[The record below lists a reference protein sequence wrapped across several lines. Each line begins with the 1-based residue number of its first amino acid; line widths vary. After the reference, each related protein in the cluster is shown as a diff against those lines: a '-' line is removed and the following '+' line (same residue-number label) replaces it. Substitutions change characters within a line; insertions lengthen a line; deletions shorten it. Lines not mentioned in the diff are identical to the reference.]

1 MSDGLVKVRLWGTLG
16 DQFGH
21 EHEFMIRT
29 PVEALAALDA
39 NYPGFRRE
47 LIKNERYYIVA
58 DEGLRDEHTLLCAVA
73 KEVDIVPYVEG
84 EDFGISA
91 LIAAAVAAM
100 GITSTVGV
108 TVATVTIGLL
118 LSALLIGVSML
129 LTPKPK
135 KATNGSDERKE
146 SNQFSG
152 PDNLVGQGAS
162 VPIIYGRCFV
172 GSVVIS
178 IGIETS
184 DQAI

>member
-1 MSDGLVKVRLWGTLG
+1 MLKY
-16 DQFGH
+16 Q
-21 EHEFMIRT
+21 
-29 PVEALAALDA
+29 
-39 NYPGFRRE
+39 
-47 LIKNERYYIVA
+47 RYCIVA
-58 DEGLRDEHTLLCAVA
+58 DQDIRDENSVMFPVS
-73 KEVDIVPYVEG
+73 KQVDIVPYVEG
-84 EDFGISA
+84 DDFGISF
-91 LIAAAVAAM
+91 LISA
-100 GITSTVGV
+100 IVGTMFTAGTTAF
-108 TVATVTIGLL
+108 TVATIVVGVL

-184 DQAI
+184 DQTI